1 MERNLLREWG
11 VSMDVL
17 EAVKDVICT
26 VGFPIAVTGFL
37 LWERMTTTKELTK
50 TIANN
55 TQVISLLI
63 DKLEGKEG

>member
-1 MERNLLREWG
+1 ME
-11 VSMDVL
+11 VL
-17 EAVKDVICT
+17 EAVKDIVCT

-37 LWERMTTTKELTK
+37 LWERLTTTKELTK

-63 DKLEGKEG
+63 DKIEGKEG